1 MDFVA
6 IIVGLALLI
15 KGGDLLLDAAVALSL
30 KINIPKIVIGM
41 TVVSFATSAPE
52 LIVSIKSA
60 LKGYPDLALGNVV
73 GSNIANLAFVLG
85 VILIISPIRVT
96 KSFYKIDWPIMMIAT
111 LLFYSF
117 LQADGYLSQ
126 VEGGILFVLLLIFLI
141 YLLFFQKKAVI
152 EEKVEIDKK
161 EMLLTQLTFTFFAGG
176 FFLWL
181 GSEVLVNSAV
191 SLATSLGV
199 SERII
204 SISVVSI
211 GTSIPELSASIIAI
225 INKEKAIS
233 IGNLIG
239 SNIFN
244 ILAVMG
250 ITAMIY
256 PISVMDRAILDI
268 DFFWMI
274 GVSLLIF
281 PLVFI
286 PKKMRLGRF
295 EGFCLLI
302 IYGLFLNQMFT

>member
-6 IIVGLALLI
+6 IIVGLVLLI
-15 KGGDLLLDAAVALSL
+15 KGGDFLLDAAVALSL

-96 KSFYKIDWPIMMIAT
+96 KSFYKTDWPIMMIAT

-152 EEKVEIDKK
+152 EEKVEIDEK

-250 ITAMIY
+250 ITAMIH

-286 PKKMRLGRF
+286 PKKMRLGRL

>member
-1 MDFVA
+1 
-6 IIVGLALLI
+6 
-15 KGGDLLLDAAVALSL
+15 
-30 KINIPKIVIGM
+30 M

-96 KSFYKIDWPIMMIAT
+96 KSFYKTDWPIMMIAT

-152 EEKVEIDKK
+152 EEKVEIDEK

-250 ITAMIY
+250 ITAMIH

-286 PKKMRLGRF
+286 PKKMRLGRL

>member
-6 IIVGLALLI
+6 IIVGLVLLI

-96 KSFYKIDWPIMMIAT
+96 KSFYKTDWPIMMIAT

-126 VEGGILFVLLLIFLI
+126 VEGVILFVLLLIFLI

-152 EEKVEIDKK
+152 EEKVEIDEK

-250 ITAMIY
+250 ITAMIH

-286 PKKMRLGRF
+286 PKKMRLGRL

>member
-6 IIVGLALLI
+6 IIVGMVLLI

-96 KSFYKIDWPIMMIAT
+96 KSFYKTDWPIMMIAT

-152 EEKVEIDKK
+152 EEKVEIDEK
-161 EMLLTQLTFTFFAGG
+161 EMLFTQLTFTFFAGG

-191 SLATSLGV
+191 SLATSFGV

-250 ITAMIY
+250 ITAMIH

-286 PKKMRLGRF
+286 PKKMRLGRL

>member
-1 MDFVA
+1 MDFIA
-6 IIVGLALLI
+6 IIVGLVLLI

-52 LIVSIKSA
+52 LIVSLKSA

-85 VILIISPIRVT
+85 VILLISPIRVT
-96 KSFYKIDWPIMMIAT
+96 KSFYKTDWPIMMIAT

-126 VEGGILFVLLLIFLI
+126 VEGGIMFVLLLIFLI

-152 EEKVEIDKK
+152 EEKVEIDEK

-244 ILAVMG
+244 ILAVIG
-250 ITAMIY
+250 ITAMIH

-286 PKKMRLGRF
+286 PKKMRLGRL

>member
-6 IIVGLALLI
+6 IIVGLVLLI

-85 VILIISPIRVT
+85 VILIISPIGVT
-96 KSFYKIDWPIMMIAT
+96 KSFYKTDWPIMMIAT

-152 EEKVEIDKK
+152 EEKVEIDEK
-161 EMLLTQLTFTFFAGG
+161 EMLFTQLTFTFFAGG

-250 ITAMIY
+250 ITAMIH

-286 PKKMRLGRF
+286 PKKMRLGRL

>member
-6 IIVGLALLI
+6 IIVGLVLLI

-96 KSFYKIDWPIMMIAT
+96 KSFYKTDWPIMMIAT

-152 EEKVEIDKK
+152 EEKVEIDEK

-250 ITAMIY
+250 ITAMIH

-281 PLVFI
+281 PMVYI
-286 PKKMRLGRF
+286 PKKMRLGRL

>member
-6 IIVGLALLI
+6 IIVGLVLLI
-15 KGGDLLLDAAVALSL
+15 KGGDLLLDMAVALSL

-96 KSFYKIDWPIMMIAT
+96 KSFYKTDWPIMMIAT

-117 LQADGYLSQ
+117 LQADWYLSQ

-141 YLLFFQKKAVI
+141 YLLFFHKKAVI
-152 EEKVEIDKK
+152 EEKVEIDEK

-250 ITAMIY
+250 ITAMIH

-286 PKKMRLGRF
+286 PKKMRLGRL

>member
-6 IIVGLALLI
+6 IIVGLVLLI

-96 KSFYKIDWPIMMIAT
+96 KSFYKTDWPIMMIAT

-152 EEKVEIDKK
+152 EEKVEIDEK

-250 ITAMIY
+250 ITAMIH

-274 GVSLLIF
+274 VVSLLIF
-281 PLVFI
+281 PMVYI
-286 PKKMRLGRF
+286 PKKMRLGRL

>member
-6 IIVGLALLI
+6 IIVGLVLLI
-15 KGGDLLLDAAVALSL
+15 KGGELLLDAAVALSL
-30 KINIPKIVIGM
+30 KISIPKIVIGM

-52 LIVSIKSA
+52 LIVSIKSS

-85 VILIISPIRVT
+85 VILLISPIRVT
-96 KSFYKIDWPIMMIAT
+96 KSFYKTDWPIMMIAT

-152 EEKVEIDKK
+152 EEKVEIDEK
-161 EMLLTQLTFTFFAGG
+161 EMLLTQLTFIFFAGG

-204 SISVVSI
+204 SISVVSV

-250 ITAMIY
+250 ITAMIH

-286 PKKMRLGRF
+286 PKKMRLGRL

>member
-6 IIVGLALLI
+6 IIVGLVLLI

-85 VILIISPIRVT
+85 VILLISPIRVT
-96 KSFYKIDWPIMMIAT
+96 KSFYKTDWPIMMIAT

-152 EEKVEIDKK
+152 EEKVEIDEK

-244 ILAVMG
+244 ILAVIG
-250 ITAMIY
+250 ITAMIH

-286 PKKMRLGRF
+286 PKKMRLGRL

>member
-6 IIVGLALLI
+6 IIVGLVLLI
-15 KGGDLLLDAAVALSL
+15 KGGELLLDAAVALSL
-30 KINIPKIVIGM
+30 KISIPKIVIGM

-52 LIVSIKSA
+52 LIVSIKSS

-152 EEKVEIDKK
+152 EEKVEIDEK
-161 EMLLTQLTFTFFAGG
+161 EMLLTQLTFIFFAGG

-250 ITAMIY
+250 ITAMIH

-286 PKKMRLGRF
+286 PKKMRLGRL

>member
-6 IIVGLALLI
+6 IIVGLVLLI

-96 KSFYKIDWPIMMIAT
+96 KSFYKTDWPIMMIAT

-152 EEKVEIDKK
+152 EEKVEIDEK
-161 EMLLTQLTFTFFAGG
+161 EMLFTQLTFTFFAGG

-244 ILAVMG
+244 ILAVIG
-250 ITAMIY
+250 ITAMIH

-274 GVSLLIF
+274 VVSLLIF
-281 PLVFI
+281 PMVYI
-286 PKKMRLGRF
+286 PKKMRLGRL

>member
-1 MDFVA
+1 MDFIA
-6 IIVGLALLI
+6 IIVGLVLLI

-52 LIVSIKSA
+52 LIVSIKAA

-96 KSFYKIDWPIMMIAT
+96 KSFYKTDWPIMMIAT

-152 EEKVEIDKK
+152 EEKVEIDEK
-161 EMLLTQLTFTFFAGG
+161 EMLLTQLTFTLFAGG

-181 GSEVLVNSAV
+181 GSDVLVNSAV

-250 ITAMIY
+250 ITAMIH

-286 PKKMRLGRF
+286 PKKMRLGRL

>member
-6 IIVGLALLI
+6 IIVGLVLLI

-73 GSNIANLAFVLG
+73 GSNVANLAFVLG
-85 VILIISPIRVT
+85 VVLVISPIRVT
-96 KSFYKIDWPIMMIAT
+96 KSFYKTDWPIMMIAT

-117 LQADGYLSQ
+117 LQADGYLNQ

-152 EEKVEIDKK
+152 EEKIEIDEK
-161 EMLLTQLTFTFFAGG
+161 EMHLTQLTFTFFIGG

-211 GTSIPELSASIIAI
+211 GTSIPELSASIIAT

-250 ITAMIY
+250 ITSMIH
-256 PISVMDRAILDI
+256 PINVMDRAILDV
-268 DFFWMI
+268 DFVWMI

-286 PKKMRLGRF
+286 PKKMHLGRL
-295 EGFCLLI
+295 EGLCLLI
-302 IYGLFLNQMFT
+302 VYGLFLNQMFT

>member
-6 IIVGLALLI
+6 IIVGLVLLI
-15 KGGDLLLDAAVALSL
+15 KGGELLLDAAVALSL

-96 KSFYKIDWPIMMIAT
+96 KSFYKTDWPIMMIAT

-152 EEKVEIDKK
+152 EEKVEIDEK

-250 ITAMIY
+250 ITAMIH

-286 PKKMRLGRF
+286 PKKMRLGRL

>member
-1 MDFVA
+1 
-6 IIVGLALLI
+6 
-15 KGGDLLLDAAVALSL
+15 LLLDAAVALSL
-30 KINIPKIVIGM
+30 KISIPKIVIGM

-96 KSFYKIDWPIMMIAT
+96 KSFYKTDWPIMMIAT

-152 EEKVEIDKK
+152 EEKVEIDEK

-250 ITAMIY
+250 ITAMIH

-286 PKKMRLGRF
+286 PKKMRLGRL

>member
-6 IIVGLALLI
+6 IIVGLVLLI
-15 KGGDLLLDAAVALSL
+15 KGGDLLLNAAVALSL

-152 EEKVEIDKK
+152 EEKVEIDEK
-161 EMLLTQLTFTFFAGG
+161 EMLFTQLTFTFFAGG

-250 ITAMIY
+250 ITAMIH

-286 PKKMRLGRF
+286 PKKMRLGRL

>member
-1 MDFVA
+1 MDFIA
-6 IIVGLALLI
+6 IIVGLVLLI

-96 KSFYKIDWPIMMIAT
+96 KSFYKTDWPIMMIAT

-126 VEGGILFVLLLIFLI
+126 VEGGILFILLLIFLI

-152 EEKVEIDKK
+152 EEKVEIDEK

-250 ITAMIY
+250 ITAMIH

-274 GVSLLIF
+274 VVSLLIF
-281 PLVFI
+281 PMVYI
-286 PKKMRLGRF
+286 PKKMRLGRL

>member
-6 IIVGLALLI
+6 IIVGLVLLI

-85 VILIISPIRVT
+85 VILIISPIRLT
-96 KSFYKIDWPIMMIAT
+96 KSFYKTDWPIMMIAT

-152 EEKVEIDKK
+152 EEKVEIDEK

-250 ITAMIY
+250 ITAMIH
-256 PISVMDRAILDI
+256 PISVIDRAILDI

-286 PKKMRLGRF
+286 PKKMRLGRL

>member
-6 IIVGLALLI
+6 IIVGLVLLI

-73 GSNIANLAFVLG
+73 GSNVANLAFVLG
-85 VILIISPIRVT
+85 VVLVISPIRVT
-96 KSFYKIDWPIMMIAT
+96 KSFYKTDWPIMMIAT

-117 LQADGYLSQ
+117 LQADGYLNQ

-152 EEKVEIDKK
+152 EEKIEIDEK
-161 EMLLTQLTFTFFAGG
+161 EMHLTQLTFTFFIGG

-250 ITAMIY
+250 ITSMIH
-256 PISVMDRAILDI
+256 PINVMDRAILDV
-268 DFFWMI
+268 DFVWMI

-286 PKKMRLGRF
+286 PKKMHLGRL
-295 EGFCLLI
+295 EGLCLLI
-302 IYGLFLNQMFT
+302 VYGLFLNQMFT

>member
-6 IIVGLALLI
+6 IIVGLVLLI

-96 KSFYKIDWPIMMIAT
+96 KSFYKTDWPIMMIAT

>member
-6 IIVGLALLI
+6 IIVGLVLLI

-96 KSFYKIDWPIMMIAT
+96 KSFYKTDWPIMMIAT

-152 EEKVEIDKK
+152 EEKVEIDEK
-161 EMLLTQLTFTFFAGG
+161 EMLFTQLTFTFFAGG

-250 ITAMIY
+250 ITAMIH

-286 PKKMRLGRF
+286 PKKMHLGRL
-295 EGFCLLI
+295 EGLCLLI
-302 IYGLFLNQMFT
+302 VYGLFLNQMFT

>member
-1 MDFVA
+1 MDFIA
-6 IIVGLALLI
+6 IIVGLVLLI

-96 KSFYKIDWPIMMIAT
+96 KSFYKTDWPIMMIAT

-152 EEKVEIDKK
+152 EEKVEIDEK

-250 ITAMIY
+250 ITAMIH

-274 GVSLLIF
+274 VVSLLIF
-281 PLVFI
+281 PMVYI
-286 PKKMRLGRF
+286 PKKMRLGRL